1 MNDKYEVYEPFETS
15 LIHPS
20 HVSKQKETQT
30 IHISIVANTF
40 IIFHQWKHAMIVLH
54 PFDRWWLPIINLYH
68 LWSIQFQIEREK
80 ADLSVQVIQ
89 MSERLEEA
97 EGGAESQFNIN
108 RNRDAELMKLR
119 KLLDDVHLESEESAH
134 LLKKKHQEIVN
145 DYQEQVDI
153 LTKAKSR

>member
-1 MNDKYEVYEPFETS
+1 MSVPYRMGRF
-15 LIHPS
+15 
-20 HVSKQKETQT
+20 
-30 IHISIVANTF
+30 
-40 IIFHQWKHAMIVLH
+40 VL
-54 PFDRWWLPIINLYH
+54 FL
-68 LWSIQFQIEREK
+68 QIEREK

-108 RNRDAELMKLR
+108 RNRDVELQKLR

-134 LLKKKHQEIVN
+134 LLKKKHQEIIN
-145 DYQEQVDI
+145 DFQEQIEI